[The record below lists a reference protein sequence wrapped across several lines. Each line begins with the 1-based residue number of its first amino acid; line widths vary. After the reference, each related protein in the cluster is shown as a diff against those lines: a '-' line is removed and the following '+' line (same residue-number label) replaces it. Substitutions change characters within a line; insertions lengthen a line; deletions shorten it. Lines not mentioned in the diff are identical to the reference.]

1 VQTTT
6 TPNASIFVVM
16 SSNEAIATRTINAK
30 TLGTAHVL
38 EENCTASFTE
48 CGNINNQMYSNKFG
62 CQTEGAINGQKDK
75 DSVECGLLDTN
86 AARHLPSVYCRC
98 LPQTQ
103 DGSDGDIASPS
114 PGSDEDIDVRF
125 RERSTPRRY
134 RTTFSRQQLED
145 LERTFQHTH
154 YPDVYA
160 RECLAA
166 RIDLTE
172 ARVQVWFQ
180 NRRAKWRKKQKMHP
194 CHLTNSF
201 PSSNTITWFPQPVR
215 EPLQHTMTWREP
227 HPSTTFHPATV
238 FSFTQLLTS
247 RMTPSTPIAV
257 PTMSFA
263 AIPSHQGTLPHLL
276 SVGNRRPS
284 NHVMTPLSPSN
295 GETDKSSSI
304 ASLR

>member
-1 VQTTT
+1 
-6 TPNASIFVVM
+6 M

-160 RECLAA
+160 RYVHSCQPMETCCL
-166 RIDLTE
+166 
-172 ARVQVWFQ
+172 QVSRDRSPW
-180 NRRAKWRKKQKMHP
+180 
-194 CHLTNSF
+194 
-201 PSSNTITWFPQPVR
+201 
-215 EPLQHTMTWREP
+215 
-227 HPSTTFHPATV
+227 
-238 FSFTQLLTS
+238 TS
-247 RMTPSTPIAV
+247 VSVKSIC
-257 PTMSFA
+257 
-263 AIPSHQGTLPHLL
+263 LPF
-276 SVGNRRPS
+276 
-284 NHVMTPLSPSN
+284 
-295 GETDKSSSI
+295 GEM
-304 ASLR
+304 